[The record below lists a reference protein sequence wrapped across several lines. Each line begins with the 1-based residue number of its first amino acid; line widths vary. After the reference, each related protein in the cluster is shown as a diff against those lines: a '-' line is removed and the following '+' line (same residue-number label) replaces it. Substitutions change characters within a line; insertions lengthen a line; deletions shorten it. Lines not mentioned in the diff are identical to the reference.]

1 MLALT
6 GALVTGLVRGLVLGL
21 VFGLVVGGLVVGLI
35 AGLYESA
42 WGRFGVTRR
51 WLALRGCLPWR
62 LMAFLADAHQREVLR
77 QVGAVYQFRHVEL
90 QRRLAA
96 RR

>member
-21 VFGLVVGGLVVGLI
+21 VFGLVVGLI
-35 AGLYESA
+35 AGLYDSA
-42 WGRFGVTRR
+42 WGRFGVTRC

-62 LMAFLADAHQREVLR
+62 LMAFLADAR
-77 QVGAVYQFRHVEL
+77 
-90 QRRLAA
+90 
-96 RR
+96 